1 MHFRLFYWS
10 HFRFNF
16 PMITRYSRPEMRA
29 IWTDENKLK
38 IWLQI
43 ELLASE
49 ALVKEGVVPA
59 RDFKKIKAGCD
70 KWFADLPGL
79 VARQRELEK
88 VLNHDVI
95 GFTTAVAEMIDAG
108 SARVSRAE
116 SGVAPDSSSNTSS
129 ASLKDEVFG
138 ATPKTARETRAL
150 PNASRW
156 FHFGLTSSDV
166 GDTCYAVQMMQSA
179 DILIA
184 DVKKLLPV
192 IARRAQEHK
201 FTPCIGRSHGIHGEP
216 TTFGLKM
223 ALMHDEFG
231 RALRRLESAR
241 YSVAVGKI
249 SGAVGTSAHLSP
261 RVEAFVCKKLGV
273 RPAPIATQVV
283 QRDIHAEFQLAMALV
298 GASIERWAVE
308 FRHLQR
314 TEVLEAEEAFTV
326 GQKGSSAM
334 PHKRNPITWERLT
347 GLARVLRGNAMASL
361 ENVALWHERDIS
373 HSSVERII
381 FPDSCTLLD
390 YMFGLLTRLMD
401 GIVVYPANM
410 KKNLGLSL
418 GMWNSQTVLLAL
430 IKKGLTREAAYK
442 LCQDAAMKTWE
453 VKHAGRDDADFVEVL
468 KATPDVAKHFK
479 KGELEK
485 LCSLDFHFREVN
497 NRFKKLGL

>member
-1 MHFRLFYWS
+1 
-10 HFRFNF
+10 
-16 PMITRYSRPEMRA
+16 MITRYSRPEMRA

-49 ALVKEGVVPA
+49 ALVKEKIVP
-59 RDFKKIKAGCD
+59 RKDFAKIKSGCD
-70 KWFADLPGL
+70 KWFADLSGL

-88 VLNHDVI
+88 ILNHDVI
-95 GFTTAVAEMIDAG
+95 GFTTAVAEKIGD
-108 SARVSRAE
+108 
-116 SGVAPDSSSNTSS
+116 D
-129 ASLKDEVFG
+129 
-138 ATPKTARETRAL
+138 
-150 PNASRW
+150 ASRW

-166 GDTCYAVQMMQSA
+166 GDTCYAVQMVQSA
-179 DILIA
+179 DISIA

-192 IARRAQEHK
+192 IARRAKEHK

-223 ALMHDEFG
+223 ALMHDEFS
-231 RALRRLESAR
+231 RALERLERAR
-241 YSVAVGKI
+241 KVVAVGKL
-249 SGAVGTSAHLSP
+249 SGAVGTNAHLSP
-261 RVEAFVCKKLGV
+261 VVENFVCKKLGLV
-273 RPAPIATQVV
+273 PAPIATQVV
-283 QRDIHAEFQLAMALV
+283 QRDLHAEFMNTLALI
-298 GASIERWAVE
+298 GASMERWAVE

-314 TEVLEAEEAFTV
+314 TDVLEAEEAFTA

-347 GLARVLRGNAMASL
+347 GLARVLRGNAVAAL

-390 YMFGLLTRLMD
+390 YMFHLLKRMMD
-401 GIVVYPANM
+401 GLNVYPENM

-430 IKKGLTREAAYK
+430 IKKGLTREDAYA
-442 LCQDAAMKTWE
+442 LVQRGAMKTWE
-453 VKHAGRDDADFVEVL
+453 AKHAGNAGADFKTQL
-468 KATPDVAKHFK
+468 LADPDVARHLSRA
-479 KGELEK
+479 ELDR
-485 LCSLDFHFREVN
+485 LCN
-497 NRFKKLGL
+497 

>member
-1 MHFRLFYWS
+1 MARVLRDRSDIRCPGENFPVSTSVPLFAFRLLPFT
-10 HFRFNF
+10 FLLGA
-16 PMITRYSRPEMRA
+16 MIMRYSRPEMRS

-38 IWLQI
+38 LWLQI

-49 ALVKEGVVPA
+49 ALVKERIVPKK
-59 RDFKKIKAGCD
+59 DFAKLKAGCD
-70 KWFADLPGL
+70 AWFADLPGL
-79 VARQRELEK
+79 VARQKELEK

-95 GFTTAVAEMIDAG
+95 GFTTAVAEKIND
-108 SARVSRAE
+108 
-116 SGVAPDSSSNTSS
+116 
-129 ASLKDEVFG
+129 
-138 ATPKTARETRAL
+138 
-150 PNASRW
+150 NASRW

-166 GDTCYAVQMMQSA
+166 GDTCYAVQMVQSA

-184 DVKKLLPV
+184 DVKTVRKA
-192 IARRAQEHK
+192 IAKRAREHK
-201 FTPCIGRSHGIHGEP
+201 FTPCIGRSHGIHAEP
-216 TTFGLKM
+216 TTFGLKL

-231 RALRRLESAR
+231 RALERLERAR
-241 YSVAVGKI
+241 EVVAVGKV

-261 RVEAFVCKKLGV
+261 RVEAYVCRKLGL
-273 RPAPIATQVV
+273 RPAPISTQVV
-283 QRDIHAEFQLAMALV
+283 QRDIHAEFQTTMALV

-314 TEVLEAEEAFTV
+314 TEVLEAEEAFTI

-347 GLARVLRGNAMASL
+347 GLARVLRGNAVAAL

-390 YMFGLLTRLMD
+390 YMLGLLTRLMD
-401 GIVVYPANM
+401 GLVVYPANM

-418 GMWNSQTVLLAL
+418 GMWNRQTVLLAL
-430 IKKGLTREAAYK
+430 IKKVLTREAAYK

-453 VKHAGRDDADFVEVL
+453 VKHAGRDDADFVAQLQANPE
-468 KATPDVAKHFK
+468 VAKHFK
-479 KGELEK
+479 RGELEA
-485 LCSLDFHFREVN
+485 LCSLEFHFKEVS
-497 NRFKKLGL
+497 NRFKKLSL